1 MVYFIISHCS
11 IFYVVSLHSLLWYD
25 PFFNCCVDIFP
36 VHLRIFTWHF
46 RPTFWQFYHL
56 WHFQVICG
64 DSFDIFW
71 SWPSQHLTQ
80 SFVKIHFAKAKYLQ
94 NLQIMNW
101 VHWSMALLKQSLFYR
116 NTIFLGKNVNF
127 QEKCKFFSGHFENLF
142 KKGKRYK
149 VTTSYK
155 RSSKVSVQ
163 CYKSLTDDI
172 ISLFNFI
179 FTDLH
184 GYQIKPGL
192 LGNVKI
198 G

>member
-1 MVYFIISHCS
+1 
-11 IFYVVSLHSLLWYD
+11 
-25 PFFNCCVDIFP
+25 
-36 VHLRIFTWHF
+36 
-46 RPTFWQFYHL
+46 
-56 WHFQVICG
+56 
-64 DSFDIFW
+64 
-71 SWPSQHLTQ
+71 
-80 SFVKIHFAKAKYLQ
+80 
-94 NLQIMNW
+94 
-101 VHWSMALLKQSLFYR
+101 MALLKQSLFHR

-142 KKGKRYK
+142 KKGKRYS

-163 CYKSLTDDI
+163 CYNSLTDDI

-198 G
+198 GQKRSFKGFSFYFSSVWELHNCNSVSFEIQLKRTQLKYRHSA